1 MSIEDN
7 KKKDELKC
15 CRCGG
20 GLSLSKDAAD
30 LSIEMGWDK
39 TIICSQCA
47 RVVCS
52 ISPEDLK
59 KLIDK
64 KP

>member
-1 MSIEDN
+1 MTTDN
-7 KKKDELKC
+7 GNKGELKC

-20 GLSLSKDAAD
+20 ELSLSEEEVEF
-30 LSIEMGWDK
+30 SIEMGWDK

-47 RVVCS
+47 RVECS
-52 ISPEDLK
+52 ISTEDLK